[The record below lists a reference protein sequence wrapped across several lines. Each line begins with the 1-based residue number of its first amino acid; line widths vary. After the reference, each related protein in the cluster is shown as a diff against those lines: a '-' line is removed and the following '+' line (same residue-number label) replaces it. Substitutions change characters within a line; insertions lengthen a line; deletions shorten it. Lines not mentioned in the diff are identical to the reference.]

1 MVIDVIPDGY
11 LRFRA
16 LIVLDFLLALMVV
29 WKRVYVYFY
38 QMVA

>member
-16 LIVLDFLLALMVV
+16 LIVLDFLLASMVV
-29 WKRVYVYFY
+29 WQGMDFLL
-38 QMVA
+38 